1 MANVEGGASHR
12 FAEAEIRRLAR
23 SRHQPDVLCF
33 TLAHAS
39 KYNHKYKQIQIQIY
53 HSSIFVMDHAV
64 QTYLHKYIL
73 CHSFILW
80 LTPPS
85 LGEYTEFSYL
95 ISLWV
100 YFFCVYV
107 FNAGWPTLDW
117 GSKALGG
124 QVIGSIREGV
134 RGEWAFHGGLLTPHL
149 GNPSKT
155 TQRAGGG
162 YPKRKFRKKTGIFV
176 SKTLFLALF
185 GPFYF
190 WRFSVKEGRRG
201 TPQLRKA
208 Y

>member
-1 MANVEGGASHR
+1 MAIRAPDGA
-12 FAEAEIRRLAR
+12 
-23 SRHQPDVLCF
+23 
-33 TLAHAS
+33 
-39 KYNHKYKQIQIQIY
+39 NKYKYRCIIP
-53 HSSIFVMDHAV
+53 HFCNGPCGSD
-64 QTYLHKYIL
+64 LHKYIL

-80 LTPPS
+80 LTTPS